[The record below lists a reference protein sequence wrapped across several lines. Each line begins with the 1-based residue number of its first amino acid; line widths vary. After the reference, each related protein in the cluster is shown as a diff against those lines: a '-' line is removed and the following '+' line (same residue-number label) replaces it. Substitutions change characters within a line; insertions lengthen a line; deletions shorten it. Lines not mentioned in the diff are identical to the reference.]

1 MRRERGPGRG
11 CFVGGTPK
19 FPGGERPLK
28 KFEGLPR
35 EVIALRV
42 SQEIEDNSYVNLG
55 IGIPTLVSNWLE
67 GRDVILQSEI
77 GMLKTGSLAEG
88 DSIDQDLINA
98 SCQPVLEAP
107 GTVYFD
113 ICESFAMIRGGHV
126 DITVMGAFQVNQS
139 GDFASWLNPSRGLSG
154 VGNIGGS
161 MDLAAGAKKLFIA
174 MEHTTND
181 GSPKIVRDLTYPATA
196 KKKVNKIFTDL
207 AVIDIIPEGL
217 LLKEIFPGLSV
228 EDIQSVTEPKLLIAR
243 DLKEIEL

>member
-1 MRRERGPGRG
+1 
-11 CFVGGTPK
+11 VN
-19 FPGGERPLK
+19 LK
-28 KFEGLPR
+28 KYEGLPR
-35 EVIALRV
+35 EIIALRV
-42 SQEIEDNSYVNLG
+42 SKEIEDDSYVNLG

-88 DSIDQDLINA
+88 DAVDQDLINA
-98 SCQPVLEAP
+98 SCQPVLEVP

-126 DITVMGAFQVNQS
+126 DVTVMGAFQVNES
-139 GDFASWLNPSRGLSG
+139 GDFASWMNPSRGLNG

-161 MDLAAGAKKLFIA
+161 MDLAAGARKLFIA

-181 GSPKIVRDLTYPATA
+181 GTPKIVRQLTYPATA

-207 AVIDIIPEGL
+207 AVIDIVPQGL
-217 LLKEIFPGLSV
+217 LLREIFPGLTV
-228 EDIQSVTEPKLLIAR
+228 EDLQSVTEPELLIAP

>member
-1 MRRERGPGRG
+1 M
-11 CFVGGTPK
+11 
-19 FPGGERPLK
+19 K
-28 KFEGLPR
+28 KYEGLPR

-42 SQEIEDNSYVNLG
+42 SKEIEDNSYVNLG

-88 DSIDQDLINA
+88 EDIDQDLINA
-98 SCQPVLEAP
+98 SCQPVLETQ

-113 ICESFAMIRGGHV
+113 IAESFAMIRGGHIDV
-126 DITVMGAFQVNQS
+126 TVMGAFQVNES
-139 GDFASWLNPSRGLSG
+139 GDFASWLNPSRGLDG

-174 MEHTTND
+174 MEHTTSD
-181 GSPKIVRDLTYPATA
+181 GMPKIVRALTYPVTA
-196 KKKVNKIFTDL
+196 RKKVNMIFTDL
-207 AVIDIIPEGL
+207 AVIEVTPQGL
-217 LLKEIFPGLSV
+217 LLKEIYPGLTV
-228 EDIQSVTEPKLLIAR
+228 QDIQSVTEPKLLVSP